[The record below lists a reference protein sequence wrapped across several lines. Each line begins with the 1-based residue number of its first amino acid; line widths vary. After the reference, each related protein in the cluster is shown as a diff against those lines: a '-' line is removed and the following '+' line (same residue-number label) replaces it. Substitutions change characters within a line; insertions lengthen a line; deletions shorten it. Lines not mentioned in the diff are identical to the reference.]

1 MLVLTR
7 RAGQKIIIYNPKT
20 DETIEVTITEVRGD
34 QVRIGTAAPEDVKV
48 HRKEI
53 YDQIQQE
60 NRASAASAKPDL
72 ASSGALSTLG
82 KTLDQIRAMQR
93 PS

>member
-34 QVRIGTAAPEDVKV
+34 QVRIGTLAPPHVSVDRSEIARAKRADRDAAPVSLPSD
-48 HRKEI
+48 RL
-53 YDQIQQE
+53 
-60 NRASAASAKPDL
+60 PPP
-72 ASSGALSTLG
+72 TL
-82 KTLDQIRAMQR
+82 K
-93 PS
+93 